1 MSTPEP
7 PPDASS
13 NNPRYLPI
21 DRRQHVLRPVDV
33 ERLIEAEHSARR
45 IWRLVERLDLSAFE
59 ADAKAVEGVAGRPA
73 HSPQVL
79 VSVWIYAYSRG
90 LHSAREIARQ
100 MEHEPGLEWLTGLR
114 SINHHTL
121 SDFRVQ
127 HGKALRELFEQ
138 VLAMLTLKG
147 LITLERVAVDGTK
160 IRADAGKKSFRKRDK
175 IEQHLKAAR
184 QHLDALEKAERDEHL
199 SQRREAARRRA
210 ARERE
215 QRLEEALEEIE
226 RLRAAKKEN
235 KKKEPQASST
245 DPTAR
250 FMHTSDGGLAP
261 AYNVQVVADA
271 AQGLIVDIAAV
282 DDPQDA
288 SQLAPAMER
297 VKRSQCRYPRQALA
311 DSGYTNHPTVVAM
324 ASREIDFYGVMT
336 GRSDGPAGA
345 AGGAAAEY
353 RIDAFRYDE
362 TANEMICPE
371 NKRLGYHGE
380 RELAGGRR
388 VHKWTARGSD
398 CGPCP
403 ARERC
408 CPKLKIGKRGRSV
421 SVQLAHPAVEAFD
434 RKMATEEAQRIYK
447 QRAPLVEFPNAWI
460 KQKLGLRR
468 FATRGLAK
476 AGCEALWAAL
486 TFNVQRMFRL
496 APDLA

>member
-362 TANEMICPE
+362 TANEIS
-371 NKRLGYHGE
+371 R
-380 RELAGGRR
+380 RTRARRRSAGPQVDG
-388 VHKWTARGSD
+388 
-398 CGPCP
+398 
-403 ARERC
+403 ARER
-408 CPKLKIGKRGRSV
+408 LRAV
-421 SVQLAHPAVEAFD
+421 SGAGAVLS
-434 RKMATEEAQRIYK
+434 EAQDR
-447 QRAPLVEFPNAWI
+447 QARAVGIGAVGASGGGGVRP
-460 KQKLGLRR
+460 QDGD
-468 FATRGLAK
+468 RGSAADLQTASAVSRVSERLDQAK
-476 AGCEALWAAL
+476 AGVAAVRNARVGEGGL
-486 TFNVQRMFRL
+486 
-496 APDLA
+496 